1 MSSPKQLRAT
11 AGVETVPMTA
21 RAERILV
28 ELAAR
33 RKKLA
38 EYDEVGSL
46 QLTAAILAAVHET
59 IVGNVPAISADR
71 SPRLRR
77 RQLDGSYSC
86 PVEDLLYIA
95 LSHGGVG
102 QTVLEAIAERL
113 GYEPP
118 APMLQAAASLE
129 DIHREMADV
138 VTSFADAIASWSD
151 TIADGRISSLE
162 AIELQERISRLIR
175 EALDLRTVVREC
187 MK

>member
-1 MSSPKQLRAT
+1 
-11 AGVETVPMTA
+11 MTA

-28 ELAAR
+28 ELSAR
-33 RKKLA
+33 RKKFA

-46 QLTAAILAAVHET
+46 NLTAAILAAVHDT

-77 RQLDGSYSC
+77 RQLDGSYSL

-95 LSHGGVG
+95 LTHGGVG
-102 QTVLEAIAERL
+102 RIVLERIAERL

-118 APMLQAAASLE
+118 APRLQAAGSLQ

-138 VTSFADAIASWSD
+138 VTSFADAIASWSE

-162 AIELQERISRLIR
+162 AVDLEERISRLIR
-175 EALDLRTVVREC
+175 EAVELRTIVWEHIR
-187 MK
+187 